1 MRGQGLTRH
10 QLIQWSEDGL
20 TILLQYEVFIP
31 IMINGIAKGIQQG
44 GPPIS
49 NRATTGL
56 SILRI
61 SNVASR
67 KFQPP
72 GTPTHN
78 DVRPLNAI
86 RMVFICG
93 IAEVDDHRIVQHVPI
108 TFWNFTQLSSQVG
121 NQLGMMEANDI
132 SAFFLSSLTFIMSD
146 RVIRFGQS
154 QARIEG
160 RQTVQS

>member
-1 MRGQGLTRH
+1 MRGQGLTSH

-86 RMVFICG
+86 RMVYICG
-93 IAEVDDHRIVQHVPI
+93 IAEVDDHRIVEHRSVAFRDAAKLSGQPRQQLDVVGAYEITALPGGFPI
-108 TFWNFTQLSSQVG
+108 
-121 NQLGMMEANDI
+121 
-132 SAFFLSSLTFIMSD
+132 
-146 RVIRFGQS
+146 
-154 QARIEG
+154 
-160 RQTVQS
+160 